1 MTVRPPSKSE
11 EQFAARHGIE
21 YANSFFDLMEK
32 LMQAHHQWAAFPGV
46 AGRMAA
52 AKLAGALGRRT
63 VHPELKEIA
72 ALSAY
77 NRAKYYVLENNLASP
92 DSIEPLGEGF

>member
-1 MTVRPPSKSE
+1 MRPPSKSE

-21 YANSFFDLMEK
+21 YTNSFFDLMER

-72 ALSAY
+72 AIAAY
-77 NRAKYYVLENNLASP
+77 QRAKYYVLENSLAAP
-92 DSIEPLGEGF
+92 DSIEPLGEVA

>member
-1 MTVRPPSKSE
+1 MRPPSKSE

-21 YANSFFDLMEK
+21 YADSFSYLMEK

-46 AGRMAA
+46 TGRMAA

-72 ALSAY
+72 AIAAY
-77 NRAKYYVLENNLASP
+77 HRAKYYVLENSLAAP
-92 DSIEPLGEGF
+92 DSIEPLGDSF